1 MSIKTYSGMLL
12 FSSFEERFEYLSLL
26 GLVGDETFG
35 GTRYLNQQFYRSP
48 EWRKVR
54 RDVILRDEGRDLA
67 IAGREIQGPI
77 IVHHIM
83 PVSIDD
89 VKHGSRALLDPNNLV
104 CVSKDTHNALHY
116 GDFSS
121 TPVVDIVSR
130 RPNDTC
136 PWKDTL

>member
-1 MSIKTYSGMLL
+1 MSIRTYSGMLL

-35 GTRYLNQQFYRSP
+35 GMRYLNQQFYRSP

-67 IAGREIQGPI
+67 IEGREIQGPI